1 MALVMRHALQFA
13 QERLLRVNKKI
24 ARLLTGDTSTQL
36 IPFGVKL
43 AQSYAQRWQD
53 WEECPCVFVLST
65 GRVGTK
71 TLTAL
76 FALSPQVIS
85 LHEPE
90 PRLVKV
96 SFDAYM
102 EGGDLGASEKWQA
115 VVLAARDDAICEA
128 NRRGKTYIET
138 NNRLT
143 YLAPALAAA
152 FPASRFIHLH
162 RHPYDVVRSAMRRGY
177 YQSHNWD
184 FARIRPRP
192 GEPDAAGWDAM
203 SPLEKSAWY
212 WERCNKEAHT
222 FLVTLP
228 AARRM
233 DLRADALFAGDEKM
247 LKDLFDF
254 VGMDFPPRNLV
265 EEVLGQKINAA
276 RQGHFPPPSEWDDDE
291 RASVRQSVEATA
303 KILGYEL

>member
-1 MALVMRHALQFA
+1 MVPVMRHALQFT
-13 QERLLRVNKKI
+13 QERLLKANKTI

-43 AQSYAQRWQD
+43 AQSYAQEWKE
-53 WEECPCVFVLST
+53 WKENPCVFVLST

-102 EGGDLGASEKWQA
+102 EGGSLQTSDKWQA
-115 VVLAARDDAICEA
+115 VVRAARDDAICEA
-128 NRRGKTYIET
+128 NRRGKIYIET

-143 YLAPALAAA
+143 YLAPALAAT

-162 RHPYDVVRSAMRRGY
+162 RHPYEVVRSAMRRGY
-177 YQSHNWD
+177 YQNHNWD

-192 GEPDAAGWDAM
+192 GEPLAEQWEALP
-203 SPLEKSAWY
+203 PLEKSAWY
-212 WERCNKEAHT
+212 WAQCNHDARA
-222 FLVTLP
+222 FLATLP
-228 AARRM
+228 DARRM
-233 DLRADALFAGDEKM
+233 DVRADALFAGDEKM
-247 LKDLFDF
+247 LVDLFAF
-254 VGMDFPPRNLV
+254 VGMNFPPRNLV

-276 RQGHFPPPSEWDDDE
+276 RQGHFPLPSEWNDSE
-291 RASVRQSVEATA
+291 RAAVRRFVGETA
-303 KILGYEL
+303 ETLGYKL